1 MQKEFAPY
9 SNLWLT
15 ADKWT
20 KYKASWLN
28 DEFETVDAV
37 AAEKF
42 VEESSRIL
50 QGVIR
55 YFRDQKKIPAI
66 LKIAQTIKE

>member
-42 VEESSRIL
+42 VEE
-50 QGVIR
+50 V
-55 YFRDQKKIPAI
+55 I
-66 LKIAQTIKE
+66 LKIYLLFIEYNIIYKLVK